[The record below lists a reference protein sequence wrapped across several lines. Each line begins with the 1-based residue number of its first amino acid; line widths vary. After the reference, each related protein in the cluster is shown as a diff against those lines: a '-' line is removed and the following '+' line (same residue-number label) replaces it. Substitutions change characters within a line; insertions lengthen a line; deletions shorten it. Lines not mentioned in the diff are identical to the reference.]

1 MLILYKALM
10 PWITADEWATLL
22 VMTVFSLPPSR
33 PSLFILFPLVNPWS
47 KCCPLSSG
55 LNFCSSKVRWMYV
68 QIPWPQ
74 PQQPV
79 SLELKMGGF
88 GCKDTQTQMSV
99 GEHTCSHAHIR
110 LHTLTARTHTHCWS
124 IWCFT
129 CLKPKSCYQSYIPS
143 SISQVFERSPGLS
156 CKSHHLHRS
165 QQCYEK
171 WHCDWWL
178 TYVQRWQLQPN
189 TKWQTTQTY
198 TH

>member
-74 PQQPV
+74 PQQTV

-99 GEHTCSHAHIR
+99 GEHTRSHAHMH
-110 LHTLTARTHTHCWS
+110 LHTLTARTHTL
-124 IWCFT
+124 
-129 CLKPKSCYQSYIPS
+129 LKYLMFYL
-143 SISQVFERSPGLS
+143 FEAKVLLSVLYSELHFPGFWEES
-156 CKSHHLHRS
+156 R
-165 QQCYEK
+165 
-171 WHCDWWL
+171 
-178 TYVQRWQLQPN
+178 PFM
-189 TKWQTTQTY
+189 
-198 TH
+198 